1 MANVVR
7 ARKMIH
13 GDDLRIL
20 NNYRAIFQKLC
31 AGVTMTV
38 VTDTIQ
44 EPEDVFG
51 NYAKVF
57 NIYLKRGTLRLITI
71 AEAEEADM
79 DLENF
84 FFL

>member
-1 MANVVR
+1 MAKVVR

-20 NNYRAIFQKLC
+20 DNYRAIFQKLC
-31 AGVTMTV
+31 AGITMTV

-51 NYAKVF
+51 SYAKVF
-57 NIYLKRGTLRLITI
+57 NMYIKRGTLRLITI
-71 AEAEEADM
+71 AEADDDL

>member
-1 MANVVR
+1 MAKVVR
-7 ARKMIH
+7 ARKMIN

-20 NNYRAIFQKLC
+20 NNYRFIFQKLC
-31 AGVTMTV
+31 AGVQMTV

-44 EPEDVFG
+44 EPEVVFG

-57 NIYLKRGTLRLITI
+57 NMYIARGDLRLITI
-71 AEAEEADM
+71 AEAEEDDL

>member
-7 ARKMIH
+7 ARKMIS

-31 AGVTMTV
+31 AGVHMTI
-38 VTDTIQ
+38 VTDTVQ
-44 EPEDVFG
+44 EPEAVFG

-57 NIYLKRGTLRLITI
+57 NMYIKRGQLDLITI
-71 AEAEEADM
+71 AEAPD